1 MTGAKTAATD
11 PALDRDAA
19 AFYDALADL
28 IRVYQF
34 RDRDRICCQDISVTQ
49 YYALESLARHGPL
62 TLNELAS
69 QLYLDKSTVSR
80 VVTAIER
87 KKLLRRQPH
96 EEDRRAVLL
105 ALTDAGRRLYEAIR
119 DDIEEREKRLIADFD
134 PDVRAAMIA
143 LIGRLAQAAKGRV
156 STTGGTCCRLD

>member
-1 MTGAKTAATD
+1 MTGAKTSTADA
-11 PALDRDAA
+11 ALDRDAA
-19 AFYDALADL
+19 ALYDALADL

-80 VVTAIER
+80 VVNTIER

-96 EEDRRAVLL
+96 EQDRRAVLL
-105 ALTDAGRRLYEAIR
+105 ALTDAGRRLYDGIR
-119 DDIEEREKRLIADFD
+119 DDIEERERRLISEFD
-134 PDVRAAMIA
+134 PDVRTAMIA
-143 LIGRLAQAAKGRV
+143 LIGRLAEAAKGRV
-156 STTGGTCCRLD
+156 STTGGTCCSLD

>member
-1 MTGAKTAATD
+1 MTGAKAAPTD

-19 AFYDALADL
+19 KFYDALADL

-62 TLNELAS
+62 TLNQLAS

-80 VVTAIER
+80 VVNAIER

-96 EEDRRAVLL
+96 EEDRRAVQL
-105 ALTDAGRRLYEAIR
+105 ALTEAGRRLYDGIR
-119 DDIEEREKRLIADFD
+119 DDIEEREKRLIAEFD
-134 PDVRAAMIA
+134 PDMRAAMIA
-143 LIGRLAQAAKGRV
+143 LIGRLAEAAKGRV
-156 STTGGTCCRLD
+156 STSGGSCCSLD